1 MLLAGA
7 VSPNSEILLHD
18 VSFVG
23 IKTATRS
30 EAREMQVAVLPNTQ
44 CFLICSGWDAE
55 GKNFLSADNW
65 SKNNS
70 LKRAFKLLL

>member
-7 VSPNSEILLHD
+7 VSPNSEILLRD

-23 IKTATRS
+23 IKTAT
-30 EAREMQVAVLPNTQ
+30 REMQVAVLPNTQ
-44 CFLICSGWDAE
+44 CLLICSGWDAE

>member
-18 VSFVG
+18 ASFVG

-30 EAREMQVAVLPNTQ
+30 EAREMQVAVLPNAQ
-44 CFLICSGWDAE
+44 CLLICSGWDAE